1 MDKKDPKRGD
11 NQVALSN
18 LSICYTWNNI
28 KSCTDVINLKY
39 LDQNGVLILNCLMN
53 LTPYQTFRTNL
64 NPPSRSMKH
73 WLIDHQLKYI
83 NRTQNRVTIKIEFG
97 NYNEFLTPETIKLGS
112 IEQKINKDKNGKNVP
127 PLKIIEVVLVHC
139 NIVNNYTS
147 MNQEFRLRLFKQ
159 VIGPATMSPTNHTY
173 SEILCSKF
181 SHIEVCFTDQ
191 NFKPQE
197 IEDMIGVYN
206 EIFNWS

>member
-97 NYNEFLTPETIKLGS
+97 NYEFLTPETIKLGS

-147 MNQEFRLRLFKQ
+147 MNQEFRLRLFQTSHWASYYFPNKSYLLRNIMFK
-159 VIGPATMSPTNHTY
+159 VFTHWSMFY
-173 SEILCSKF
+173 WSKLQT
-181 SHIEVCFTDQ
+181 SRDRRYDRGI
-191 NFKPQE
+191 
-197 IEDMIGVYN
+197 
-206 EIFNWS
+206 

>member
-1 MDKKDPKRGD
+1 
-11 NQVALSN
+11 
-18 LSICYTWNNI
+18 
-28 KSCTDVINLKY
+28 
-39 LDQNGVLILNCLMN
+39 MN

-147 MNQEFRLRLFKQ
+147 MNQEFRLRLFQ
-159 VIGPATMSPTNHTY
+159 TSHWASYYSPNKSYLLRNIMFKVFTHWSMFY
-173 SEILCSKF
+173 WSKLQT
-181 SHIEVCFTDQ
+181 SRDRRYDRGI
-191 NFKPQE
+191 
-197 IEDMIGVYN
+197 
-206 EIFNWS
+206 

>member
-112 IEQKINKDKNGKNVP
+112 TEQKINKDKNGKNVP

-147 MNQEFRLRLFKQ
+147 MNQEFRLRLFQTSDWASYYFPNKSYLLRNIMFK
-159 VIGPATMSPTNHTY
+159 VFTHWSMFY
-173 SEILCSKF
+173 WSKLQT
-181 SHIEVCFTDQ
+181 SRDRRYDRGI
-191 NFKPQE
+191 
-197 IEDMIGVYN
+197 
-206 EIFNWS
+206 